1 VTAPWDTRTTEEQ
14 SRVEGLTLETWGP
27 AVASAAPF
35 WATRVAEAGVAA
47 DALVDR
53 QALRRLPPARARE
66 LLADSPGGASAVL
79 RPDERQVKA
88 LASTEVLTSV
98 LRAVRQGG
106 TEGKRDAILREYRPI
121 QLHRADELL
130 VASTRSDLDRMHR
143 AGARA
148 AAVLG
153 LEDSDVV
160 LGAVP
165 AGPTLDAIAVIHL
178 AAGASLPALHAWGA
192 PAGGVAAGSGL
203 EEVAAAA
210 HAHPASVIVV
220 RLEDAAALA
229 AALDDARVDLR
240 RLRRVVTVGP
250 PPDPDTRTDVVAAFG
265 RAGATVDVRALWGP
279 AAGRVLWAECA
290 AGSGLHTDPD
300 LEILEVVDPFHG
312 QVTDGDGDLTL
323 TTIGWHG
330 TVLLR
335 FQTGTWV
342 DPLESGPCA
351 SCRRTVPRLV
361 GDLVPSAWELGV
373 AVEHGRRGTVDLR
386 GVASVLGTV
395 PAVEAWRCELR
406 GPAEGI
412 PRDRLIVEVAG
423 QLSAD
428 QRARVQDRITVATG
442 LEPELAV
449 GVTRG
454 DVERRSDE
462 LGGVFADLR

>member
-1 VTAPWDTRTTEEQ
+1 VTAPWDTRTPEEQ

-27 AVASAAPF
+27 AVTSAAPL
-35 WATRVAEAGVAA
+35 WATRAAEAGVAA
-47 DALVDR
+47 DALVDQ

-88 LASTEVLTSV
+88 FASTEVLTSV

-121 QLHRADELL
+121 QLHRADELII
-130 VASTRSDLDRMHR
+130 ASTRSDLDRMHR

-153 LEDSDVV
+153 LEDSDVI

-165 AGPTLDAIAVIHL
+165 AGPTLDAIAVTHV

-192 PAGGVAAGSGL
+192 HPGGEAVESGL
-203 EEVAAAA
+203 GAVVSAAQV
-210 HAHPASVIVV
+210 HPASVLIV
-220 RLEDAAALA
+220 RLEDATELA
-229 AALDDARVDLR
+229 QALDDARVDLR
-240 RLRRVVTVGP
+240 RLRRIVTVGP
-250 PPDPDTRTDVVAAFG
+250 PPDADTRTDVVAAFG
-265 RAGATVDVRALWGP
+265 RAGATIDVRALWGP

-290 AGSGLHTDPD
+290 VGSGLHTNPD
-300 LEILEVVDPFHG
+300 LELLEVVDPFHG

-342 DPLESGPCA
+342 DPIESGPCA
-351 SCRRTVPRLV
+351 ACGRTVPRLV
-361 GDLVPSAWELGV
+361 GDVVPNAWEL
-373 AVEHGRRGTVDLR
+373 AVTTEHGRQRTVDLR
-386 GVASVLGTV
+386 GAAAVLTTV
-395 PAVEAWRCELR
+395 PAIEAWRCELR
-406 GPAEGI
+406 GPTEGMSG
-412 PRDRLIVEVAG
+412 DRLITEVAA

-428 QRARVQDRITVATG
+428 QRARLEERITVATG
-442 LEPELAV
+442 LAPELSV
-449 GVTRG
+449 GVPRV
-454 DVERRSDE
+454 DVERRIDE

>member
-1 VTAPWDTRTTEEQ
+1 VTAPWDTRTAEER

-35 WATRVAEAGVAA
+35 WAARVAEAGVAA
-47 DALVDR
+47 DTLVDR

-66 LLADSPGGASAVL
+66 LLAGSPAGATAVL

-98 LRAVRQGG
+98 LRAVRRGG

-121 QLHRADELL
+121 QLHRADDLL
-130 VASTRSDLDRMHR
+130 IASTRSDLDRMHR

-165 AGPTLDAIAVIHL
+165 AGPTLDSIAVTHL

-192 PAGGVAAGSGL
+192 AAAGEEAASGL
-203 EEVAAAA
+203 EAVAAAA

-220 RLEDAAALA
+220 RLEDAVALA
-229 AALDDARVDLR
+229 EALDDTRVDLR
-240 RLRRVVTVGP
+240 HLRRVVTVGP
-250 PPDPDTRTDVVAAFG
+250 PPDADTRTDVVAAFG
-265 RAGATVDVRALWGP
+265 RAGATIDVRALWGP

-290 AGSGLHTDPD
+290 AGSGLHTYPD

-323 TTIGWHG
+323 TTLGWHG

-335 FQTGTWV
+335 FQTGAWV
-342 DPLESGPCA
+342 DPIESGPCA
-351 SCRRTVPRLV
+351 ACGRTVPRLT
-361 GDLVPSAWELGV
+361 GDLVPNAWELAV
-373 AVEHGRRGTVDLR
+373 AKDDGRRGTVDLR
-386 GVASVLGTV
+386 GVASVLVTV
-395 PAVEAWRCELR
+395 PGIEAWRCELL
-406 GPAEGI
+406 GPTEGTS
-412 PRDRLIVEVAG
+412 RDRLITEVAG
-423 QLSAD
+423 QLTAD
-428 QRARVQDRITVATG
+428 QRARLQERITVAAG
-442 LEPELAV
+442 LEPELSV
-449 GVTRG
+449 GVSRTE
-454 DVERRSDE
+454 VEGRSEE